1 MNYRERLEELIIGK
15 NGLIL
20 TREVE
25 EAGIPRHYLTLFVRE
40 NELER
45 ISPGVYLA
53 PDSFDDEMYRLQA
66 RNQKAVFSH
75 DTALYLHELT
85 DRDPIKFTV
94 TVPYGYNASHLRHEG
109 IKVYTVKRS
118 LHLVGVTK
126 SETLF
131 ARPIRVYNKERTI
144 CDIVRNRSN
153 IDAAILNEAIKR
165 YLGTKGKNVPLLLR
179 YAKKLDVQRIIRQYV
194 EILT

>member
-1 MNYRERLEELIIGK
+1 LIVGK

-66 RNQKAVFSH
+66 RMFFASPFS
-75 DTALYLHELT
+75 
-85 DRDPIKFTV
+85 
-94 TVPYGYNASHLRHEG
+94 
-109 IKVYTVKRS
+109 
-118 LHLVGVTK
+118 
-126 SETLF
+126 
-131 ARPIRVYNKERTI
+131 
-144 CDIVRNRSN
+144 
-153 IDAAILNEAIKR
+153 
-165 YLGTKGKNVPLLLR
+165 
-179 YAKKLDVQRIIRQYV
+179 
-194 EILT
+194 